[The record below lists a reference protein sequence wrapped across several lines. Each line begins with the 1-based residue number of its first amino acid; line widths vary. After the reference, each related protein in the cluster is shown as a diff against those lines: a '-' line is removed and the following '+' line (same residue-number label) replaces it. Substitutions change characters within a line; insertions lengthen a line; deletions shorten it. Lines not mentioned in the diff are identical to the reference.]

1 MTDNDSWHLSKS
13 VPITL
18 IIGLITQGAAIVWV
32 VSMMYGDIERN
43 TNRLSDL
50 DNRLD
55 KLEDMVFAQA
65 IAMARIDENIKAIRD
80 DVHKMAT
87 REIDQS
93 NVSGTRRLQR
103 RLYHR
108 QKFPPKRKI
117 FSRLRLADRD
127 HCCKQIGARGKG
139 TQEEIWVYG
148 SVEAN
153 SGARS

>member
-1 MTDNDSWHLSKS
+1 MSEDSWHLSKS

-55 KLEDMVFAQA
+55 KLEDMVFTQA

-87 REIDQS
+87 R
-93 NVSGTRRLQR
+93 
-103 RLYHR
+103 
-108 QKFPPKRKI
+108 K
-117 FSRLRLADRD
+117 AD
-127 HCCKQIGARGKG
+127 
-139 TQEEIWVYG
+139 
-148 SVEAN
+148 
-153 SGARS
+153 

>member
-1 MTDNDSWHLSKS
+1 MNEDSWHLSKS

-55 KLEDMVFAQA
+55 KLEDMVFSQA

-87 REIDQS
+87 R
-93 NVSGTRRLQR
+93 
-103 RLYHR
+103 
-108 QKFPPKRKI
+108 K
-117 FSRLRLADRD
+117 AD
-127 HCCKQIGARGKG
+127 
-139 TQEEIWVYG
+139 
-148 SVEAN
+148 
-153 SGARS
+153 